1 MGIFTVGDV
10 VLINFPYADFT
21 KFKRR
26 PSLVVGQAEFNNLIL
41 CQITSK
47 AEISR
52 QAIHLSSDDF
62 SDGRLKVDSFIRPDK
77 IFTVEPLIVI
87 TKIGHLKSRKIEK
100 VKGALRKLFV

>member
-1 MGIFTVGDV
+1 MGIFAVGDV
-10 VLINFPYADFT
+10 VLINFHYADFA

-26 PSLVVGQAEFNNLIL
+26 PAIVVGQTEFNNLIL

-47 AEISR
+47 VEINKR
-52 QAIHLSSDDF
+52 AIPLISEDF
-62 SDGRLKVDSFIRPDK
+62 SDGKLKVDSFIRPDK

-100 VKGALRKLFV
+100 VKGVLRKLFV